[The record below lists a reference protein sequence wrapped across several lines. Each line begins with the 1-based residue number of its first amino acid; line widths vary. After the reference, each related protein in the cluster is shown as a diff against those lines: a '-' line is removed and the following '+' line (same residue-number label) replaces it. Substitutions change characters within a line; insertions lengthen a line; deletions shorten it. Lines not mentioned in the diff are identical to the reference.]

1 VVNLGK
7 YRYSIESANVIQPA
21 RNLRY
26 DRAMSPAQLNQTAS
40 ELAKSVFDAVKIN
53 AANNAI
59 PV

>member
-1 VVNLGK
+1 
-7 YRYSIESANVIQPA
+7 
-21 RNLRY
+21 
-26 DRAMSPAQLNQTAS
+26 MSPAQLNQTAS